1 MLGINVEND
10 MSKFTPDLGM
20 LFYAD
25 STAAYMRQIGSGDTA
40 VELKEKDLRYC
51 DKVLRCVAADDRTVI
66 ANVVWGESHGAA
78 RRMLLRS
85 EYVFQPLG
93 PGIAQ
98 ALGLDA

>member
-1 MLGINVEND
+1 
-10 MSKFTPDLGM
+10 MSKFTPDPGT

-25 STAAYMRQIGSGDTA
+25 ATTVHVRQIGGGDTA
-40 VELKEKDLRYC
+40 VAVKEKDRSYSE
-51 DKVLRCVAADDRTVI
+51 KVLRCVAADDRTVI
-66 ANVVWGESHGAA
+66 ADVVWGNAYGDK

-85 EYVFQPLG
+85 EYAFQPLG